1 MILFDEEF
9 LPQAIALITSAKER
23 IDIATFKAEI
33 TTKPRGLRLRQFF
46 QLLIDKKS
54 QGLIVNF
61 LINWNDERRVVPMA
75 NLYAIRYLKEHKIN
89 VMILRGGR
97 CCHAKIL
104 LVDRDRAIIGS
115 HNLSVRSCHNNFE
128 VSYLLEDPASVAR
141 LSAVY
146 DRALLEAQPAK

>member
-1 MILFDEEF
+1 MILIDEDF
-9 LPQAIALITSAKER
+9 LPQAIALITSAKSR

-33 TTKPRGLRLRQFF
+33 TSKPRGLRLRQFF
-46 QLLIDKKS
+46 NLLYEKRS
-54 QGLIVNF
+54 AGLTINF

-75 NLYAIRYLKEHKIN
+75 NLCAIRELKLHKIN
-89 VMILRGGR
+89 VRVLHGGR
-97 CCHAKIL
+97 CCHAKII

-128 VSYLLEDPASVAR
+128 VSYIIDDPADVVR

-146 DRALLEAQPAK
+146 DRTLLDSQPAR